1 MVFLLLMY
9 GYLQLVK
16 VYWQIA
22 LIIQLTKDRNRL
34 PAISNA
40 AIITQL
46 IEVDKMELTLD
57 KFMQL
62 LCCDNL
68 TEKIGIMGG
77 RESDAIQENRCLMLK
92 FLHENS
98 VEYVYNRIEALS
110 EFERNNV
117 LTNVMSLYPLSQ
129 HLVRYILQNMPD
141 GENQLVKGL
150 DLGKQVC
157 QTVAEILQK
166 MRLNI
171 PSDECARRFNDYDEN
186 IQVLEGEIAALDK
199 KLIADKEAA
208 EKKKRLE
215 SEKKRKE
222 EELKNVSSLDKQI
235 KDIENEIEDLNRQKQ
250 EKNAQLEEQNR
261 KINKLRKEIEDN
273 LKQEMD
279 RLDNP
284 QEKQLLRDLLKQ
296 FAKDEK

>member
-1 MVFLLLMY
+1 
-9 GYLQLVK
+9 
-16 VYWQIA
+16 
-22 LIIQLTKDRNRL
+22 
-34 PAISNA
+34 
-40 AIITQL
+40 
-46 IEVDKMELTLD
+46 MELTLD

-110 EFERNNV
+110 EFERNNA

-166 MRLNI
+166 MRSNI

-186 IQVLEGEIAALDK
+186 IQVLEGDIAALDK
-199 KLIADKEAA
+199 KLIAHKEAA

-235 KDIENEIEDLNRQKQ
+235 KDIKNEIEDLNRQKQ
-250 EKNAQLEEQNR
+250 EKNADLEEQNR

>member
-1 MVFLLLMY
+1 
-9 GYLQLVK
+9 
-16 VYWQIA
+16 
-22 LIIQLTKDRNRL
+22 
-34 PAISNA
+34 
-40 AIITQL
+40 
-46 IEVDKMELTLD
+46 MELTLD
-57 KFMQL
+57 KFIQL
-62 LCCDNL
+62 LCYDNL

-77 RESDAIQENRCLMLK
+77 RESDAIQENRCLLLK

-110 EFERNNV
+110 DFERNNV

-141 GENQLVKGL
+141 SENQLVKGL

-166 MRLNI
+166 MRLHI
-171 PSDECARRFNDYDEN
+171 PDDEYARRFNEYDKK
-186 IQVLEGEIAALDK
+186 IQALEKEIADLDK
-199 KLIADKEAA
+199 ELSADKEAA
-208 EKKKRLE
+208 EKQKRLE
-215 SEKKRKE
+215 SEKKRKSE
-222 EELKNVSSLDKQI
+222 EVKNLATLDKQL
-235 KDIENEIEDLNRQKQ
+235 ENIRQEIEGLQKQQQ
-250 EKNAQLEEQNR
+250 EKNAQIEEQNR
-261 KINKLRKEIEDN
+261 EINKWRKEIEDN
-273 LKQEMD
+273 LKQELD

>member
-1 MVFLLLMY
+1 
-9 GYLQLVK
+9 
-16 VYWQIA
+16 
-22 LIIQLTKDRNRL
+22 
-34 PAISNA
+34 
-40 AIITQL
+40 
-46 IEVDKMELTLD
+46 MELTLD

-110 EFERNNV
+110 EFERSNV

-129 HLVRYILQNMPD
+129 HLVRYILQKIPD

-157 QTVAEILQK
+157 QTIAKILQN
-166 MRLNI
+166 MRLDI
-171 PSDECARRFNDYDEN
+171 LGEKSAKRFNDYERD
-186 IQVLEGEIAALDK
+186 IQALEREIANLS
-199 KLIADKEAA
+199 ADKEAA
-208 EKKKRLE
+208 EKQKRLE

-222 EELKNVSSLDKQI
+222 EELKNVSSLNKQLEDI
-235 KDIENEIEDLNRQKQ
+235 KNEIEDLNRRKQ
-250 EKNAQLEEQNR
+250 EKIAQLEEQNR
-261 KINKLRKEIEDN
+261 KRNKWRKEIEDN

-296 FAKDEK
+296 FANDEK

>member
-1 MVFLLLMY
+1 
-9 GYLQLVK
+9 
-16 VYWQIA
+16 
-22 LIIQLTKDRNRL
+22 
-34 PAISNA
+34 
-40 AIITQL
+40 
-46 IEVDKMELTLD
+46 MELTLD

-117 LTNVMSLYPLSQ
+117 MTNVMSLYPLSQ

-235 KDIENEIEDLNRQKQ
+235 KDIKNEIEDLNRQKQ
-250 EKNAQLEEQNR
+250 EKNEDLEEQNR